1 MARTRDRGEGAGR
14 GARAQGG
21 ENTRGGERARMGLRG
36 VGVEGARGPSARRG
50 RGRAGGARARGGGER
65 SSCARGDEGRTEQRA
80 FFRARSASPARDGR
94 PRRGLPGGLAFVSKS
109 ATVCAAAGRSLS

>member
-1 MARTRDRGEGAGR
+1 MARTRDRGEGAGGREHAGR
-14 GARAQGG
+14 GASAHGVAWGG
-21 ENTRGGERARMGLRG
+21 
-36 VGVEGARGPSARRG
+36 G
-50 RGRAGGARARGGGER
+50 RGRAGAERAQGARARGGGER

-94 PRRGLPGGLAFVSKS
+94 PWRGLPGGLAFVSKS

>member
-50 RGRAGGARARGGGER
+50 RGRAGGGER